1 LRAFF
6 TFAIVVTM
14 VAVDLEGAFGITSRR
29 CRRNL
34 SNRRIPQSLHF
45 AVALLGRVSRPGF
58 SMLTWSTSNLW
69 MDPSGLGT
77 SLPGLFARAIL
88 PHGVINARS
97 WPMNPPPP
105 RLDTKRWTNT
115 PRGMRPKQL
124 WTPWSDRP
132 GQNC

>member
-105 RLDTKRWTNT
+105 RLDTKRWTNAT
-115 PRGMRPKQL
+115 RDEAKAVLDSMIGQAWPKL
-124 WTPWSDRP
+124 W
-132 GQNC
+132 